1 MLPVVSV
8 NRPAYQ
14 PSDGATSPPTSAADA
29 ARLAGLYTFLSTT
42 AACHPDLPPEW
53 VPSWRYVLTIP
64 GAPATKVRHRSR
76 KGGQTYKEP
85 EDVASEQRTATFL
98 HQLRTAHG
106 GPLTGNVALGA
117 VFYRPDM
124 QWIDADN
131 MVKHVCDAGNGVLWL
146 DDSQITA
153 QCGVVE
159 YDPTNPRTVL
169 VVGPH
174 YSAMRRGTDTTTRAR
189 TARTPSTR
197 RSARFATCEGCGK
210 PIAKTLTWCNTCR
223 RGVLSREANPELF
236 RVAALDGLFE

>member
-1 MLPVVSV
+1 MAPNKTGYHAAAAPLSAPDTARLNALYGFLS
-8 NRPAYQ
+8 
-14 PSDGATSPPTSAADA
+14 SAA
-29 ARLAGLYTFLSTT
+29 AG
-42 AACHPDLPPEW
+42 HPDLPAEW
-53 VPSWRYVLTIP
+53 PPAWRYTLTIP
-64 GAPATKVRHRSR
+64 GPPATKVRHRSR

-98 HQLRTAHG
+98 HQLRAAHG

-124 QWIDADN
+124 QWIDSDN

-159 YDPTNPRTVL
+159 YDPAHPRTVL

-174 YSAMRRGTDTTTRAR
+174 YSAMRRGTDAGTRRAR
-189 TARTPSTR
+189 PSRPRTP
-197 RSARFATCEGCGK
+197 RFATCEGCGK
-210 PIAKTLTWCNTCR
+210 PIAKSLSRCNTCR
-223 RGVLSREANPELF
+223 RSHLSREANPELF
-236 RVAALDGLFE
+236 RVAALDGLFPPS